1 MSATDRK
8 FRLLI
13 FIVAY
18 NAERTIEKT
27 LRRIPA
33 SLLDKYDVEVLVI
46 DDSSKDQTF
55 ERGDALRR
63 AKELPFP
70 LTVLFNPVNQG
81 YGGNQKIGFHYAI
94 EKGFDFVALVHGDGQ
109 YAPELLP
116 ELVEPLA
123 EGDADAV
130 FGSRMMT
137 KDGARKG
144 GMPLYKF
151 FGNKIL
157 TRAQNLLL
165 RADLSEFHSG
175 YRIYSVA
182 ALKKIPFHLNSNV
195 FHFDTEIIIQLLVA
209 CQRIVELP
217 IPTYYGDEICHVNG
231 MKYAKD
237 VLVASLKARMQELSL
252 FYDRK
257 FDCKPSVDGNAHYL
271 PKLEFDSTHSR
282 VANYLPRGSR
292 VLDIGCAGGYLA
304 EELMRRGCRVTGV
317 DMFPLEP
324 GVKLDEFHLVDL
336 NRESLPV
343 DFREYD
349 YAIMLDVIEHL
360 LSPETFVDR
369 FLENAAYAPDL
380 KFIISTANIGFFFTR
395 LMLFIGKFNYGKRGI
410 LDLTHTRLFTFK
422 TLRGMLKQSGFDV
435 VTEQGVPAPFP
446 LAVGNTAL
454 GRMFISINKS
464 LIAVN
469 KSLFSYQMI
478 MVVKARPSL
487 KYLLR
492 EAHTQSETRASATAR
507 ESLVSAIPVPSE

>member
-1 MSATDRK
+1 M
-8 FRLLI
+8 
-13 FIVAY
+13 
-18 NAERTIEKT
+18 
-27 LRRIPA
+27 
-33 SLLDKYDVEVLVI
+33 
-46 DDSSKDQTF
+46 
-55 ERGDALRR
+55 
-63 AKELPFP
+63 PFP
-70 LTVLFNPVNQG
+70 LFTVLFNPVNQG

-175 YRIYSVA
+175 YRIYSASA
-182 ALKKIPFHLNSNV
+182 AKKIPFHLNSNV

-257 FDCKPSVDGNAHYL
+257 
-271 PKLEFDSTHSR
+271 
-282 VANYLPRGSR
+282 
-292 VLDIGCAGGYLA
+292 
-304 EELMRRGCRVTGV
+304 
-317 DMFPLEP
+317 
-324 GVKLDEFHLVDL
+324 
-336 NRESLPV
+336 
-343 DFREYD
+343 
-349 YAIMLDVIEHL
+349 
-360 LSPETFVDR
+360 
-369 FLENAAYAPDL
+369 
-380 KFIISTANIGFFFTR
+380 
-395 LMLFIGKFNYGKRGI
+395 
-410 LDLTHTRLFTFK
+410 
-422 TLRGMLKQSGFDV
+422 
-435 VTEQGVPAPFP
+435 
-446 LAVGNTAL
+446 
-454 GRMFISINKS
+454 S
-464 LIAVN
+464 LIAN
-469 KSLFSYQMI
+469 PPPNPTSTTS
-478 MVVKARPSL
+478 PSL
-487 KYLLR
+487 GAVRFHAL
-492 EAHTQSETRASATAR
+492 AHRLE
-507 ESLVSAIPVPSE
+507 